1 MYISHTSHFY
11 RVSFIVQGC
20 VFDYRR
26 VDAIKQRQDITDALF
41 EVLTTGKHKGS
52 DWTVK
57 VITKK
62 ETPQRKHTRKRSQI
76 VRRHRK
82 R

>member
-1 MYISHTSHFY
+1 
-11 RVSFIVQGC
+11 
-20 VFDYRR
+20 VFDYKR
-26 VDAIKQRQDITDALF
+26 VDAIKQRQHITDALF
-41 EVLTTGKHKGS
+41 QVLTTKKDKGS

-62 ETPQRKHTRKRSQI
+62 ETPQRKYTRKRSQV